1 MAIELKCPWVFDLTT
16 KFDKQLSQFGG
27 SRERLLEFYKNFGS
41 DGVIYDGKKR
51 WGLDSST
58 DSSDISYDDLNEGY
72 TSIED
77 FSKGLTGI
85 KNWTN
90 DKLNTYDT
98 GIKNWTNDQIS
109 TNTNDL
115 KNWVSDNFFPKPES
129 GSIDLSEYAKI
140 ADVNSAFESL
150 ATALGGL

>member
-1 MAIELKCPWVFDLTT
+1 MMLRVNTINIDIDNPANTTISLSALDTTVPDKSLTSDNKNNT
-16 KFDKQLSQFGG
+16 KNIINV
-27 SRERLLEFYKNFGS
+27 R
-41 DGVIYDGKKR
+41 
-51 WGLDSST
+51 
-58 DSSDISYDDLNEGY
+58 DDLNEGY

-77 FSKGLTGI
+77 FGNGLTGI

-98 GIKNWTNDQIS
+98 GIKDWTNNQIS
-109 TNTNDL
+109 SNNDAL
-115 KNWVSDNFFPKPES
+115 KNWVSDNFYPATGGEV
-129 GSIDLSEYAKI
+129 DLSEYAKI